1 MVFQCQ
7 KDSFQ
12 KEYRTKVE
20 SIEKTENGLIEVT
33 FADTVFFPE
42 GL

>member
-7 KDSFQ
+7 RESFQ
-12 KEYRTKVE
+12 KEYTTKVK
-20 SIEKTENGLIEVT
+20 SIEKTENGSIEMI
-33 FADTVFFPE
+33 FEDTVFFPE